1 MQLPKNGVA
10 KEIRSYIGSLFI
22 FLFVVGIII
31 TLLQFPV
38 LEGNK
43 EVVMILIGTVAASIP
58 TVISAITG
66 TKPDDINALKGDI
79 AKRDHQIELLIKSKD
94 DLEGMVIELQ
104 REILKNQ
111 DDIMDKIVLKA
122 ALDFDD
128 RVRAKEILNKN
139 G

>member
-1 MQLPKNGVA
+1 
-10 KEIRSYIGSLFI
+10 
-22 FLFVVGIII
+22 
-31 TLLQFPV
+31 
-38 LEGNK
+38 
-43 EVVMILIGTVAASIP
+43 
-58 TVISAITG
+58 
-66 TKPDDINALKGDI
+66 
-79 AKRDHQIELLIKSKD
+79 LLIKSKD